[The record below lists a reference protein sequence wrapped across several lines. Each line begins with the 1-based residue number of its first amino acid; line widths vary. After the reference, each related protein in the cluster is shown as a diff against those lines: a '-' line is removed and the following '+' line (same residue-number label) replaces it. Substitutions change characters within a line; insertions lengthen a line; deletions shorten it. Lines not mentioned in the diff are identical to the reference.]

1 MNPGELDYQ
10 RLRQLVK
17 SLEKDVQRER
27 DLRLLLEKRC
37 RMYAALINRLTT
49 RRQKKTAM
57 ATTPIASWPSQS
69 IKRTGP
75 DAPDLEN
82 VGNVKQSE

>member
-1 MNPGELDYQ
+1 MKPGELDYM

-37 RMYAALINRLTT
+37 RMYAALLRPLTP
-49 RRQKKTAM
+49 RR
-57 ATTPIASWPSQS
+57 
-69 IKRTGP
+69 
-75 DAPDLEN
+75 
-82 VGNVKQSE
+82 